1 VTAEFGPWRWIA
13 MVWTRDLQ
21 SLMLMFLYREFS
33 NKISTAMNLR
43 EQHPGLDWNG
53 RGLVDVGVIESKSL

>member
-1 VTAEFGPWRWIA
+1 
-13 MVWTRDLQ
+13 MQ

-33 NKISTAMNLR
+33 SKISTAMNLR